1 VIFRRLIFTFMLFY
15 IIPLIIILIS
25 LSIIIFITI
34 KKFPG
39 LAAINVESI
48 AQEKEAKVRNRI
60 MVDRLNR
67 IFLNLKKILSQA
79 LIPLIEILSSMGSNL
94 YQKVKELEKES
105 FKKQPLKI
113 IDLNQEIKE
122 KLESA
127 EKYLASEELAK
138 VEEICIAVLELDKKN
153 LEAYEFLAEVYRRN
167 KDYKK
172 SRETLRYLI
181 KLVNKSK
188 VDIEASGLKHRLA
201 NYYANLGDIYQL
213 EGRNNYAVVNFQ
225 KAVDLEPINPRFLD
239 LLLKISIIIKNKNL
253 AKQVFNDLRKADPQ
267 NQKLAELE
275 EEIDNLPG

>member
-1 VIFRRLIFTFMLFY
+1 MLFY